1 MIKKIQ
7 LDNGNYIANTVIY
20 NKNGEVV
27 VDLYHFVKVFDID
40 LQNLN
45 EEQTIELINRFC
57 EVYRRGAMYVQDGIR
72 KKFLDF
78 FEINY

>member
-1 MIKKIQ
+1 MVKKIQ

-20 NKNGEVV
+20 NKNGDVV

-57 EVYRRGAMYVQDGIR
+57 EVYRRGGMYVQDGIR